1 MHWEGTTSSGRCI
14 CQRVKGVGMK
24 RDEAYNGLYKLYIYS
39 TYIYNICL
47 PGLHWGPFWPQ
58 KHVFNSRL
66 LLCDAFASSDAELDV
81 VTDMVDIGSQVE
93 VLGVCCYC
101 LILIDRF

>member
-1 MHWEGTTSSGRCI
+1 
-14 CQRVKGVGMK
+14 MK
-24 RDEAYNGLYKLYIYS
+24 PIMDYINYIYS